1 MAAWSFVLRRRRVF
15 PTVAALLLLGW
26 GCSLAGVLW
35 HAARDRATPADAIV
49 VLGAAHYLGR
59 PSPVFRARLDHAAAL
74 YARGV
79 APVVVL
85 TGGTAAGDTTSEAS
99 AGRVYLRR
107 AGLPADALLME
118 TVGRT
123 TSESLRATRTLLQAR
138 GLHHVVLVS
147 DPFHV
152 FRARLTARRLGLV
165 AVTSPTG
172 GESLLTLIR
181 RQPGYLL
188 SESVKAP
195 LAFLT
200 GR

>member
-1 MAAWSFVLRRRRVF
+1 MLGAA
-15 PTVAALLLLGW
+15 LLLGW

-35 HAARDRATPADAIV
+35 HAARDRAVPAEAII

-59 PSPVFRARLDHAAAL
+59 PSPVFRARLDQAAAL

-99 AGRVYLRR
+99 VGRIYLRQ
-107 AGLPADALLME
+107 AGIPAAALLME
-118 TVGRT
+118 TTGRT
-123 TSESLRATRTLLQAR
+123 TSESLRSARAVLAAR
-138 GLHHVVLVS
+138 GLDDVVLVS
-147 DPFHV
+147 DPFHL
-152 FRARLTARRLGLV
+152 FRARLTARRLGLR
-165 AVTSPTG
+165 AVTSPTPG
-172 GESLLTLIR
+172 DELPTLIR

-188 SESVKAP
+188 AESVKAP